1 VTEVYLGVGVFL
13 VTQIGLAIWLFSK
26 INTTVEMLVK
36 TVDELRQEL
45 SKLLDLKAVVTGLEA
60 RFEDLLR
67 RILHLEDP

>member
-1 VTEVYLGVGVFL
+1 MTEVYLGVGVFL